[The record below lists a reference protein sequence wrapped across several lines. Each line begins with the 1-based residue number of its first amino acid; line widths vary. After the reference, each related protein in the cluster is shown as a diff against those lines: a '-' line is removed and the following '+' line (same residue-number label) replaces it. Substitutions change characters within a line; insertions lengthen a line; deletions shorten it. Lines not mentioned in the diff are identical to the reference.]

1 MNIFTCLK
9 EVPDRDT
16 RYQIKTEGT
25 GIIETDLTFEIS
37 ECDEYSLE
45 ESLKLREEHGGEVVT
60 GRGEEVADRTGCY
73 TTGPRAECRNADPAL
88 EEAALATAEGL

>member
-1 MNIFTCLK
+1 MKIFTCLK

-16 RYQIKTEGT
+16 RYQLQTEGT

-45 ESLKLREEHGGEVVT
+45 ESLKLRVV
-60 GRGEEVADRTGCY
+60 
-73 TTGPRAECRNADPAL
+73 RAWERRYGWIRL
-88 EEAALATAEGL
+88 RLLRLG